1 MDAKLSWD
9 ETKRQINLR
18 KHGLEF
24 ALAGVVLDSRYRLDI
39 PVVRGSEPRT
49 MSMSYAMGFL
59 AVLTVVHTAR
69 DDAIRVISF
78 RRASRE
84 EREAYLVWIENKCD
98 GP

>member
-1 MDAKLSWD
+1 MDAKLNWD

-39 PVVRGSEPRT
+39 PVFRVSEPRT

-78 RRASRE
+78 RHASRE
-84 EREAYLVWIENKCD
+84 EREANLVWIENECD

>member
-1 MDAKLSWD
+1 MKPRGKSICA
-9 ETKRQINLR
+9 Q
-18 KHGLEF
+18 HGLDF

-39 PVVRGSEPRT
+39 PVVLGSEPRT

-69 DDAIRVISF
+69 DASIRIISF

-84 EREAYLVWIENKCD
+84 GRETYLVWIENECD
-98 GP
+98 EP